1 MIRMRGSHTHAAT
14 DFHLD
19 IVFLGSR
26 VLYAIDCIFT
36 ASRRRGLQENGR
48 LETFRR
54 ERHLKIVNAWAA
66 LGIQYLRSCGCT

>member
-19 IVFLGSR
+19 IVSLGSI
-26 VLYAIDCIFT
+26 VLDAIDCIFS
-36 ASRRRGLQENGR
+36 AFRRTGLQENGR

-54 ERHLKIVNAWAA
+54 ND
-66 LGIQYLRSCGCT
+66 T